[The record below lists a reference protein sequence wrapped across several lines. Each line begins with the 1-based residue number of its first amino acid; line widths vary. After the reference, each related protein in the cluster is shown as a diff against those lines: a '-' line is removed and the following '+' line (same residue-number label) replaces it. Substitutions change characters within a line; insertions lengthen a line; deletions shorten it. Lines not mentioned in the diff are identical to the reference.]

1 MGRTIRFAVFAG
13 GILFVVAVGGYALFS
28 MIVGSRESSEVGTS
42 VAAESQDA
50 EGQVDP
56 KKAEEIYRGFV
67 QFWTGYRDALIA
79 RDLERAMAL
88 IDSSD
93 HAFYATR
100 RTANRKAIAQADSI
114 KVFHS
119 GGYYMDPVK
128 IQGAIVVT
136 TASLEVMD
144 EFIYRLDPKTGKARR
159 LVASADECLPGHSSL
174 ARLLMDLGQFEQARK
189 EYKAILEQCQD
200 QRDKMGAYWG
210 LGKAWF
216 VEKKYQ
222 EALVNFEK
230 CLELAEEMRQKGRH
244 LGSFPSYVYYVG
256 LSHFHV
262 GNRQEARRYLDR
274 AMQLWKEAGST
285 SGEEFKHAEE
295 VLRKIGR

>member
-1 MGRTIRFAVFAG
+1 MERNYNI
-13 GILFVVAVGGYALFS
+13 YNPE
-28 MIVGSRESSEVGTS
+28 IVDSLI
-42 VAAESQDA
+42 
-50 EGQVDP
+50 QVDNIIDKTRHEIKELEERRKKVLNDP
-56 KKAEEIYRGFV
+56 KRVEDINEFIKIKKA
-67 QFWTGYRDALIA
+67 D
-79 RDLERAMAL
+79 
-88 IDSSD
+88 
-93 HAFYATR
+93 
-100 RTANRKAIAQADSI
+100 
-114 KVFHS
+114 
-119 GGYYMDPVK
+119 
-128 IQGAIVVT
+128 
-136 TASLEVMD
+136 
-144 EFIYRLDPKTGKARR
+144 
-159 LVASADECLPGHSSL
+159 L
-174 ARLLMDLGQFEQARK
+174 ARFEQARK

>member
-1 MGRTIRFAVFAG
+1 M
-13 GILFVVAVGGYALFS
+13 
-28 MIVGSRESSEVGTS
+28 
-42 VAAESQDA
+42 
-50 EGQVDP
+50 
-56 KKAEEIYRGFV
+56 
-67 QFWTGYRDALIA
+67 
-79 RDLERAMAL
+79 
-88 IDSSD
+88 
-93 HAFYATR
+93 
-100 RTANRKAIAQADSI
+100 
-114 KVFHS
+114 
-119 GGYYMDPVK
+119 K
-128 IQGAIVVT
+128 IQGAIIVT
-136 TASLEVMD
+136 TSSLEVMD
-144 EFIYRLDPKTGKARR
+144 EFIYRLDPSTWKARS

-174 ARLLMDLGQFEQARK
+174 ARLLMDLGQFEQARQ

-200 QRDKMGAYWG
+200 QRERTSAYWG

-216 VEKKYQ
+216 AEKKYQ

-256 LSHFHV
+256 LSHFHG

-274 AMQLWKEAGST
+274 AAQLWREAGST